1 MDHAHFN
8 PLTII
13 RLADITA
20 KQIHETV
27 KRVKE
32 KKKNNPKNPTNP
44 ELEAEQDIEMSE
56 WVSQRVSERR
66 ESERLI
72 DI

>member
-56 WVSQRVSERR
+56 
-66 ESERLI
+66 
-72 DI
+72 